1 MGIQLVIVIPSSSSS
16 GSSWFSVGRS
26 RVSSVSLVSSFLITE
41 MHLNWMQFSLIG
53 LVGSGLVTGEQLEM
67 VVDQVFH

>member
-1 MGIQLVIVIPSSSSS
+1 MGIQLVSVIPSSSSS

-41 MHLNWMQFSLIG
+41 MQFSLI
-53 LVGSGLVTGEQLEM
+53 GLVTGEQLEV
-67 VVDQVFH
+67 VVDQVFR

>member
-53 LVGSGLVTGEQLEM
+53 LVGSGLVTGEQLEI

>member
-1 MGIQLVIVIPSSSSS
+1 MGIQLVNVIPSSSSS

-41 MHLNWMQFSLIG
+41 MQFSLI
-53 LVGSGLVTGEQLEM
+53 GLVTGEQLEV
-67 VVDQVFH
+67 VVDQVFR